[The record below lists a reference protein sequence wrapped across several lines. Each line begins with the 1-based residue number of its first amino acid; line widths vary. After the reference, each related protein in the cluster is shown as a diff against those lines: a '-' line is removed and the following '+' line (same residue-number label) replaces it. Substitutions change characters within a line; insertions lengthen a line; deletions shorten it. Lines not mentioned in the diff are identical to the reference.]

1 MGGKTLKYPKR
12 KKFVPQIKAGPEKE
26 EKIVTPEE
34 HEARLK
40 VLREMG
46 LIK

>member
-12 KKFVPQIKAGPEKE
+12 KKFVPSDEKGGE
-26 EKIVTPEE
+26 EKKEVTPEE
-34 HEARLK
+34 HEARMK

-46 LIK
+46 IIK

>member
-1 MGGKTLKYPKR
+1 MGGKTLKYPTR
-12 KKFVPQIKAGPEKE
+12 KKFVPPVKAEPKKE
-26 EKIVTPEE
+26 EKPLTPEE

-40 VLREMG
+40 ALREMG